1 MATSPSIFES
11 LSADALRDF
20 CRLQSIGRDTIPSEK
35 SDLVLLA
42 QQTAK
47 GGLDLT
53 PVRNAI
59 ASALLDRSHDDGSYA
74 PLLIRFAWHNSGT
87 YDAAS
92 RTGGSNGSTMRF
104 PAERGDPENA
114 GLDKAIALLEPVCK
128 KFPWLSQA
136 DIWIL
141 AGYVA
146 IEESGGPSIPF
157 SHGRVDYTAEQARAA
172 HANTSGCPFGDGK
185 FNPSTSRL
193 PPADL
198 GPDPNAPPGCP
209 MHIKEK
215 PTIDAV
221 RSTFSRMGFSDKEAV
236 CLIIL
241 GHQYGRCHPD
251 VSGYEHPWYA
261 FGPAEW
267 NVYRSGLGYLSIYNF
282 AVARNQLREVKTSKG
297 KRQWNSIRLSPWGE
311 PLAMLLDRALVV
323 PPVPAARAVLRRS
336 PRRVPQRCCAGV

>member
-1 MATSPSIFES
+1 M
-11 LSADALRDF
+11 
-20 CRLQSIGRDTIPSEK
+20 
-35 SDLVLLA
+35 LA

-297 KRQWNSIRLSPWGE
+297 KRQWNLNLGFRLGASP
-311 PLAMLLDRALVV
+311 L
-323 PPVPAARAVLRRS
+323 
-336 PRRVPQRCCAGV
+336 